1 MTNAAASRFDAAD
14 EAPLPCLRIVPGIKR
29 RLGFGRGGDRMHE
42 PNGDVVPLFPV
53 LDIRLVGHRGPRH
66 LGMRRRHTLRHGA
79 PHPPQGLG
87 RTGIHH
93 ALGRAFHVR
102 SSNGTAG
109 AGCLHQVE
117 IDVELARERANRG
130 KYLERASACGLR
142 AGLARGGA
150 LFAAVDLADDGPGIL
165 LLTFRELD

>member
-1 MTNAAASRFDAAD
+1 
-14 EAPLPCLRIVPGIKR
+14 
-29 RLGFGRGGDRMHE
+29 
-42 PNGDVVPLFPV
+42 
-53 LDIRLVGHRGPRH
+53 
-66 LGMRRRHTLRHGA
+66 LRHGA

-102 SSNGTAG
+102 SGNGTAG

-130 KYLERASACGLR
+130 KNLERARASACGLR
-142 AGLARGGA
+142 ARLARGDA

-165 LLTFRELD
+165 LLTFRKLDQWRPHLHHIALAAKQPSNTTALRRRDLHHGLVRFD